1 MRKILQNNKIRV
13 GLLFVCCALIVV
25 LSIVAPKYLLA
36 RTLTEQTNHVEV
48 APEEYYL
55 EAGTMMSRN
64 TSSNL
69 SAVDRIKLISGTW
82 DSNMTKCDITEGF
95 LDEVEAVELAKKQLD
110 VYYKQGVYPYSVQI
124 QYDNLYSYSSELYCY
139 TDTSFNTY
147 AAYLWKITF
156 TKYDNSVENI
166 VYMTESGTILLAWT
180 NGSYSLDEYDLSKFY
195 KNVQIRDILGD
206 KNIYKTSSMKYIP
219 VASVAIPYPDV
230 EEIKEIKNGALITLR
245 VSGDLENLQALQ
257 YTTEHGQGIV
267 LMPLQNNK

>member
-110 VYYKQGVYPYSVQI
+110 VYY
-124 QYDNLYSYSSELYCY
+124 
-139 TDTSFNTY
+139 
-147 AAYLWKITF
+147 
-156 TKYDNSVENI
+156 
-166 VYMTESGTILLAWT
+166 
-180 NGSYSLDEYDLSKFY
+180 
-195 KNVQIRDILGD
+195 
-206 KNIYKTSSMKYIP
+206 
-219 VASVAIPYPDV
+219 
-230 EEIKEIKNGALITLR
+230 
-245 VSGDLENLQALQ
+245 
-257 YTTEHGQGIV
+257 
-267 LMPLQNNK
+267 

>member
-1 MRKILQNNKIRV
+1 MKKILQNNKIRV

-139 TDTSFNTY
+139 TDTSFDTY
-147 AAYLWKITF
+147 TAYLWKITF

-180 NGSYSLDEYDLSKFY
+180 NNTKFAQTTTLLDFY
-195 KNVQIRDILGD
+195 ENVQIRDVDG
-206 KNIYKTSSMKYIP
+206 
-219 VASVAIPYPDV
+219 
-230 EEIKEIKNGALITLR
+230 
-245 VSGDLENLQALQ
+245 ENKL
-257 YTTEHGQGIV
+257 
-267 LMPLQNNK
+267 